1 MIEYYVNNDDLK
13 KEIEKKINHLFDSV
27 EYTTFIKK
35 WNQTVTFRF
44 ARGCFSNFKDIV
56 EIKINIPQTNPQN
69 IKVTAKLKLSKNQTQ
84 RIMSSDATGVAH
96 PCHEYIDY
104 LDCQP
109 KLSDGVYKNSAD
121 AANAMG
127 AISCIKCIVMP
138 EDIKKEFPMS
148 SDILTIP
155 EGYLNI
161 QEQVEYEKDSL
172 VRELSFL
179 ALQEIGRGEEV
190 NKWVKYNRKQQHL
203 TFRFPLLLSLPP
215 FFSKIRLFKNLFVK
229 EQTVEYMDFEFMSA
243 EENKIIDEYVDFEHE
258 ELSSVVEEM
267 LNLFCDRLNEM
278 GLKST

>member
-13 KEIEKKINHLFDSV
+13 KEIEKKITHLFDSI

-44 ARGCFSNFKDIV
+44 TKGSFSNFKDIV
-56 EIKINIPQTNPQN
+56 DIKIDIPQTNPQN

-84 RIMSSDATGVAH
+84 RRTSSDVVEVAH

-109 KLSDGVYKNSAD
+109 KLADGIYKNSAD

-127 AISCIKCIVMP
+127 AISCVKCIIVP
-138 EDIKKEFPMS
+138 EDTKEEFPMS
-148 SDILTIP
+148 SDILTTC
-155 EGYLNI
+155 EGYFNV
-161 QEQVEYEKDSL
+161 QEQVEYIKDCL
-172 VRELSFL
+172 LRQLSSL

-190 NKWVKYNRKQQHL
+190 NRWVKYNHKQQHI
-203 TFRFPLLLSLPP
+203 TFRFPLFLSLPP
-215 FFSKIRLFKNLFVK
+215 FFSKIKLFKNLFVK
-229 EQTVEYMDFEFMSA
+229 EQTVEYMDFEFMSV
-243 EENKIIDEYVDFEHE
+243 EEDKIIDEYVTFEHE
-258 ELSSVVEEM
+258 ELSPVVEEM

-278 GLKST
+278 GL